1 MAKSAMPWLCECAI
15 TMREIR
21 ARINF
26 GRELR
31 GLRPLTAIR
40 FYTLRQEA
48 AEAFL
53 DAHPHGNRGLDRNPF
68 LPDRLIGN
76 NYIFKPR
83 KANRLI
89 SLGVA
94 VEIKNTGRKP
104 GTRVISGRV
113 LQPAGC

>member
-1 MAKSAMPWLCECAI
+1 MANAPWLCDCAI

-26 GRELR
+26 GRELT
-31 GLRPLTAIR
+31 GQRPLTPMR
-40 FYTLRQEA
+40 FYQLRREA

-53 DAHPHGNRGLDRNPF
+53 DAHSSRRDGNKGLDRNPF
-68 LPDRLIGN
+68 LPDRLIGC

-89 SLGVA
+89 KLGLNVK
-94 VEIKNTGRKP
+94 IKNTGRKP
-104 GTRVISGRV
+104 GSRVIGGRV
-113 LQPAGC
+113 LQPA